1 MSIITQTIN
10 SHLGHVRE
18 IQVLSDEK
26 VVSCSQDKTIKM
38 WNFASTT
45 CIINFESDYEI
56 DSIYVH

>member
-1 MSIITQTIN
+1 MSIITQKFN
-10 SHLGHVRE
+10 AHLGHVRE

-45 CIINFESDYEI
+45 CITNFESDYEI